1 MEIISNNMFFGIFI
15 SLIAF
20 EIGLFI
26 YKKTNIYITVIKLE

>member
-1 MEIISNNMFFGIFI
+1 MKEILNSQLFGVMI

-26 YKKTNIYITVIKLE
+26 NPLIVEIFQHFSII